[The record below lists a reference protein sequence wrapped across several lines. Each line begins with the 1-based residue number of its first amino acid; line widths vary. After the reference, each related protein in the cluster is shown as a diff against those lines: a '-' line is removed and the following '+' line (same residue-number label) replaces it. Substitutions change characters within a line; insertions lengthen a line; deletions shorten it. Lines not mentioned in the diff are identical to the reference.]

1 MRLRSL
7 TAAVLVLAVAGVGS
21 YLSITAPVRVPE
33 VTWQGLGEPN
43 LENGARV
50 FSAGGCAS
58 CHAAPGA
65 TEENRLVLAGGAPLK
80 SPFGTFYPPN
90 ISPDPTAGIG
100 SWTLGEFGDAML
112 RGIGKRGEHLYPAFP
127 YASYA
132 RMTPRD
138 INDLYGYLKTL
149 PASSNVAPRHDLP
162 FPFNQR
168 VLLGGW
174 KFLYLN
180 DKPRVALAKPDA
192 KVEHGQYLVE
202 GPGHCGECHTPRTAM
217 GGMETSQWLAGA
229 PNPEGGQGRIPN
241 ITPGAKGFGG
251 WSESDIVN
259 YLETGFTPE
268 YDSVGGS
275 MVAVQK
281 NMARLPAEDREA
293 IAAYLKAIPSHQ

>member
-1 MRLRSL
+1 MRFRAL
-7 TAAVLVLAVAGVGS
+7 AVAVLVVAGAGVGS
-21 YLSITAPVRVPE
+21 YLSITAAARMPME
-33 VTWQGLGEPN
+33 TWAGLGEPN

-50 FSAGGCAS
+50 FLEGGCSS

-65 TEENRLVLAGGAPLK
+65 TDADRLVLAGGAPLK

-90 ISPDPTAGIG
+90 ISPDEKAGIG
-100 SWTLGEFGDAML
+100 SWTLAEFGDAMV
-112 RGIGKRGEHLYPAFP
+112 RGVGKGGEHLYPSFP

-138 INDLYGYLKTL
+138 INDLFGYLKTL
-149 PASSNVAPRHDLP
+149 PASSAVAPAHDLP

-168 VLLGGW
+168 ILLGGW

-180 DKPRVALAKPDA
+180 EKPRVTLAKPDA
-192 KVEHGQYLVE
+192 KVERGQYLVE
-202 GPGHCGECHTPRTAM
+202 GPGHCGECHTPRDSL
-217 GGMETSQWLAGA
+217 GGMRTDAWLAGG
-229 PNPEGGQGRIPN
+229 PSPEGGQGRIPN
-241 ITPGAKGFGG
+241 ITPGSKVLGG
-251 WSESDIVN
+251 WSESDIAY

-268 YDSVGGS
+268 FDSVGGS

-293 IAAYLKAIPSHQ
+293 IAAYLKAIPAL